1 MEPKLRFRQFFPFR
15 NQYDGAEGGLEL
27 LHHIDNKQLIYST
40 SGLKAQMP
48 KCPTIPIPLYVYC
61 SANVQKRKPRQSA
74 FPQSCQQQ
82 FDIRTSIG
90 QGHRSRMQGMVSMLR
105 SRFPDLVVDLLPSKS
120 WLDRLALVLNA
131 RYISDCLARFGIA
144 PGGGLRGR
152 FRKVCRTSPQTLGIL
167 VPKSRA
173 NACRVHSNA
182 SIAQTSRAYPAPA
195 TK

>member
-1 MEPKLRFRQFFPFR
+1 MVRK
-15 NQYDGAEGGLEL
+15 GGCEL
-27 LHHIDNKQLIYST
+27 LHHIDNKQFIDST
-40 SGLKAQMP
+40 SGLKAQ
-48 KCPTIPIPLYVYC
+48 IPHNPDSIVRLFIVRRTC
-61 SANVQKRKPRQSA
+61 RRGNRAKSA

-90 QGHRSRMQGMVSMLR
+90 QGHRSRMQGMVSTLR

>member
-1 MEPKLRFRQFFPFR
+1 MVRKGMDLNYSIALITRNLFILLWAKAPQSRFHCTFIVRR
-15 NQYDGAEGGLEL
+15 TCRRGNRA
-27 LHHIDNKQLIYST
+27 K
-40 SGLKAQMP
+40 
-48 KCPTIPIPLYVYC
+48 
-61 SANVQKRKPRQSA
+61 SA

-90 QGHRSRMQGMVSMLR
+90 QGHDRQATDRECREVSMLR
-105 SRFPDLVVDLLPSKS
+105 SRFPDLVVDLLPSNS

-173 NACRVHSNA
+173 NACRV
-182 SIAQTSRAYPAPA
+182 R
-195 TK
+195 